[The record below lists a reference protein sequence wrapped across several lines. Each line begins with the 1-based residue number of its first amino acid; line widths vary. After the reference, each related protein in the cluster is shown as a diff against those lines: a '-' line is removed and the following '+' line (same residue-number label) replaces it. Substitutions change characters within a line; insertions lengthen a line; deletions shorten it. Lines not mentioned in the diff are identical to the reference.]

1 MSEIADGYDVIA
13 SAEVFVSGVSRSFG
27 YADEPFILCG
37 ATLRVNGGDGEGKF
51 QLSGR
56 LPELSIKEPLTLILV
71 RKTPASDGV

>member
-1 MSEIADGYDVIA
+1 MGEIADGYDVIA
-13 SAEVFVSGVSRSFG
+13 SAEVFVSEVLRSFG
-27 YADEPFILCG
+27 YADEPFILFG

-56 LPELSIKEPLTLILV
+56 LPELSINEPLTLMLV